1 MRINSLAIAQ
11 LSKLKLCKLWLTNIM
26 ERNMNRTL
34 SILIALIMVP
44 FVVFAGEDTTEQN
57 TLDSLLDRYE
67 VQQKASTED
76 VDPTSELRKLR
87 NQMID
92 LRVERDALADENAYL
107 KNRLE
112 NEQSENHEDDSGCL
126 ESGECVYVNDI
137 ENERIISYVIYSLS
151 LYRMAELVT
160 LNTPLENVE
169 AHEKAQKIM
178 AGVKADLDVLGYDTT
193 NMQEYPELD
202 ELLQQFKIASGS
214 SLTR

>member
-44 FVVFAGEDTTEQN
+44 FVVFAGEDTAEQN
-57 TLDSLLDRYE
+57 TLDSLLDIYD
-67 VQQKASTED
+67 VQQKTTEN
-76 VDPTSELRKLR
+76 VDPSSELRKLR

-107 KNRLE
+107 RNKLE
-112 NEQSENHEDDSGCL
+112 NIEQFEEAHPECL
-126 ESGECVYVNDI
+126 ESGCVPLDDV
-137 ENERIISYVIYSLS
+137 EQERILSYVIYSLS

-169 AHEKAQKIM
+169 AHKKAQKIM
-178 AGVKADLDVLGYDTT
+178 AGVKADLEVLGFDTT
-193 NMQEYPELD
+193 NMQEYPLLD

-214 SLTR
+214 SLAR

>member
-1 MRINSLAIAQ
+1 
-11 LSKLKLCKLWLTNIM
+11 M
-26 ERNMNRTL
+26 ERNMNKTL

-44 FVVFAGEDTTEQN
+44 CVVFAEEDTTQQN
-57 TLDSLLDRYE
+57 TLAELLTQYE
-67 VQQKASTED
+67 VQQKESTED
-76 VDPTSELRKLR
+76 GDPNSEIRKLR

-107 KNRLE
+107 KNQLE
-112 NEQSENHEDDSGCL
+112 NHHSEDAQSASECL
-126 ESGECVYVNDI
+126 GSGECVYVDDI

-214 SLTR
+214 RLAR

>member
-1 MRINSLAIAQ
+1 
-11 LSKLKLCKLWLTNIM
+11 M
-26 ERNMNRTL
+26 ERNMNKIL
-34 SILIALIMVP
+34 IILIALIMVP
-44 FVVFAGEDTTEQN
+44 SIVSAEEDATEQN
-57 TLDSLLDRYE
+57 TLAELLTQYE
-67 VQQKASTED
+67 VQQKVSSEN
-76 VDPTSELRKLR
+76 VDPNSELRKLR

-92 LRVERDALADENAYL
+92 LRVERDALADENNYL
-107 KNRLE
+107 KNQLE
-112 NEQSENHEDDSGCL
+112 NHHSEDAQSASECL
-126 ESGECVYVNDI
+126 NSGECVYVGDI

-214 SLTR
+214 RLTR

>member
-1 MRINSLAIAQ
+1 
-11 LSKLKLCKLWLTNIM
+11 M
-26 ERNMNRTL
+26 ERNMNKTL

-44 FVVFAGEDTTEQN
+44 CISFGEEDVQQN
-57 TLDSLLDRYE
+57 TLAELLTQYE
-67 VQQKASTED
+67 EQQKAPMEN
-76 VDPTSELRKLR
+76 VDSDSEIRKLR

-107 KNRLE
+107 KTKLE
-112 NEQSENHEDDSGCL
+112 NHHTEDAQSASECL
-126 ESGECVYVNDI
+126 SSGECVYVDDI

-214 SLTR
+214 RLAR